1 MGCQQFD
8 KENYVYEVGSD
19 DDTGWLPESY
29 LNILVKIVMRNIW
42 YCCKS
47 VLLVTARLKD

>member
-19 DDTGWLPESY
+19 DDTEWLPESY
-29 LNILVKIVMRNIW
+29 LNILVKNCNEK
-42 YCCKS
+42 YL
-47 VLLVTARLKD
+47 VLL